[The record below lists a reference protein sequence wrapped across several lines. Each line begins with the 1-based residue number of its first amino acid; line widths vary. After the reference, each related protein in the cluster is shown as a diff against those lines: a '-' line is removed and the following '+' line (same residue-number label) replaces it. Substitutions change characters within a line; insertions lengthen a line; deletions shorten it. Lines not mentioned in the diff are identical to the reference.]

1 MADEELTR
9 HFFRLLTIG
18 PEAWNRWK
26 TENADRKLDFSGH
39 RFEGILAPN
48 LHDLDLSGVD
58 VSNAKLSSSNLS
70 RTNLSGVQAWR
81 TDFGGA
87 ILDDANFSGALIAQ
101 ATFGRASIH
110 STDFSNAEITSTN
123 FRGVKG
129 SSAQFRSA
137 RINDVD
143 FWSAVLFKANFEN
156 AVIGNANFNSTWL
169 EQTNFMQALIARS
182 VFFDSILILTE
193 FGKCLMDQ
201 NLFCRVDLS
210 GALGLET
217 AEFRRPC
224 SLGLDTII
232 HSEGKLPEEFLRGC
246 EVPEPISIQIPAL
259 IRALEP
265 IQFYS
270 CFISYSHEDKDFA
283 RRLFTALK
291 ARGISSW
298 LDEHNLLPGDDI
310 FEQVDQ
316 GIRLWDKVLLCCSES
331 SLTSWWVD
339 NEISTAFEKEQ
350 QLMKQRGGKVH
361 SLVPLNLDGHMFSGE
376 WKSGKSAQIK
386 SRLAADF
393 TGWEA
398 DNDKFNEQVNR
409 LLKALRA
416 DAGGRASPPTS
427 KL

>member
-156 AVIGNANFNSTWL
+156 ANFNSTWL
-169 EQTNFMQALIARS
+169 EQTNFIQALIARS

-291 ARGISSW
+291 ARGISCW

-361 SLVPLNLDGHMFSGE
+361 SLVPLNLDGYMFSGE